1 VKNRPGRRDEWNDG
15 VAVPILGA
23 CGALLQQLMRRRGMM
38 KRMKNAKLI
47 TAGILFLIFGISTT
61 GFAQS
66 ILDNGNFETGD
77 YTGWTLVEGE
87 GASPMNG
94 TSGIASDG
102 QTINLYDQ
110 VYDFFDRIPVTQSS
124 FGLPRTHKASDGIF
138 MAIQLQNGEQD
149 HRMFQDVALPENA
162 KTLSWD
168 MFYQNMNSF
177 FAPNQYL
184 AVHVRDLNDNILET
198 LFLSEDSSP
207 LAIPV
212 SHFAFDISRH
222 AGSTVRI
229 DVEMKVHLHFFDAGF
244 DNFSIELGELDAPPS
259 TLAPPGWSRDSG
271 KKLGWSEYKKNK
283 VPRGFDKGQKNGW
296 KK

>member
-1 VKNRPGRRDEWNDG
+1 
-15 VAVPILGA
+15 
-23 CGALLQQLMRRRGMM
+23 MRRI
-38 KRMKNAKLI
+38 KNAKLI
-47 TAGILFLIFGISTT
+47 TAGILVLTFGISTT
-61 GFAQS
+61 GFAES
-66 ILDNGNFETGD
+66 ILVNGSFETGD

-87 GASPMNG
+87 GASPTNG

-102 QTINLYDQ
+102 QTINPYDQ
-110 VYDFFDRIPVTQSS
+110 VYDFLDLIPVPQSS
-124 FGLPRTHKASDGIF
+124 FGLPRTYKASERAY

-149 HRMFQDVALPENA
+149 IRMFQDVALPENA

-207 LAIPV
+207 LAIPM
-212 SHFAFDISRH
+212 SNFAFDISGY

-244 DNFSIELGELDAPPS
+244 DNFRIELGELDAPAS
-259 TLAPPGWSRDSG
+259 SLAPPGWSRASG
-271 KKLGWSEYKKNK
+271 GKLGWSEYKNKK
-283 VPRGFDKGQKNGW
+283 VPRGFDKGHKKGW
-296 KK
+296 EK